1 MTGANITKP
10 KKGAMQNH
18 PFLSGSDG
26 VKASQSLLEHPKAIS
41 DQEDNLET
49 LNAAMSLSEASRA

>member
-1 MTGANITKP
+1 MANITKP

-41 DQEDNLET
+41 EQKTKEKEIT
-49 LNAAMSLSEASRA
+49 